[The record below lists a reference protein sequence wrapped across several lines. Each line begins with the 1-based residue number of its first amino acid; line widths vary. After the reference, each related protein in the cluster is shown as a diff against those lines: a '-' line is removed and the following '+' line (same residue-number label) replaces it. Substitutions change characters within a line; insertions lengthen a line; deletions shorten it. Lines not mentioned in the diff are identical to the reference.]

1 MEDMQAMTLRLP
13 GDVYDRLRRLAFD
26 HRVPITELVREAVDD
41 YLAKKADDHGLPD
54 G

>member
-26 HRVPITELVREAVDD
+26 RRMSIAELTRQAVEDFLTQEEA
-41 YLAKKADDHGLPD
+41 
-54 G
+54 